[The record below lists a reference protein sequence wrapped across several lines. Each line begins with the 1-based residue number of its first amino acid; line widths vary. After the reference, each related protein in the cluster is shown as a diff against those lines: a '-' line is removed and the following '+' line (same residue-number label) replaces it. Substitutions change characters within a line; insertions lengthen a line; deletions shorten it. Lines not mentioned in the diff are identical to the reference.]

1 MTAAEIIE
9 RARKAEAERDGRR
22 LKVRVPTALWRRVRA
37 CADVCGVSVEEYAC
51 GACRGVQAGRI
62 RVASAENSEMGTR
75 EASVVVWIRVPHEFD
90 AGAESLRPALAA
102 AVERTLAKVGP
113 LEARPVEGVDFYVEG
128 RTYKTMNIG
137 GLRERV

>member
-9 RARKAEAERDGRR
+9 RARKAQDERAGRR
-22 LKVRVPTALWRRVRA
+22 LKVRVPTALWLRVRA
-37 CADVCGVSVEEYAC
+37 CADVCGVSVEEYVC

-62 RVASAENSEMGTR
+62 RVANAENLEVGTR
-75 EASVVVWIRVPHEFD
+75 EASAVVWVRVPHEFD
-90 AGAESLRPALAA
+90 SGAESLRPALAA

-113 LEARPVEGVDFYVEG
+113 LESRPVEGVDFYIEG

-137 GLRERV
+137 GLRDSI